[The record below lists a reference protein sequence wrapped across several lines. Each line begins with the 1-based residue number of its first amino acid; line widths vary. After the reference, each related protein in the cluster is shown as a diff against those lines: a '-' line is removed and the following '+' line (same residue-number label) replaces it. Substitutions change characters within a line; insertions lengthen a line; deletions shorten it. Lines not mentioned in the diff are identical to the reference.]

1 MNSFEENGQFRITTS
16 LPRNYSPLYKPL
28 FETFLNLPSSKAL
41 PNLEKEFINKFLAA
55 FKSELAVSFRKS
67 ETYLTQLNANYK
79 PTSETKAKL
88 KN

>member
-1 MNSFEENGQFRITTS
+1 MNLFEENGRFRITTS
-16 LPRNYSPLYKPL
+16 LPRNYSTLYKHL
-28 FETFLNLPSSKAL
+28 FDSFLNLPSSKAL
-41 PNLEKEFINKFLAA
+41 PNLEKEFINEFLPV
-55 FKSELAVSFRKS
+55 FKSELAASFRKS